1 MNTKKIGQERI
12 SELVDGELASGHLP
26 VAFASLNSEDGQNT
40 WDIYHQI
47 GDVLRSDD
55 MAISLSPNF
64 AASFAARL
72 EAEPTILAPAVGQAG
87 QMEQHGTSI
96 ASNGMAGMARAYKRF
111 SIQSIAV
118 AATVAVFAFISAP
131 QLMVAIK
138 GEQQNSHASNA
149 MVATSSTAIIS
160 NAQQEGTVLRDPQ
173 IDQYLLAHQRF
184 SPSAYSIAQY
194 ARPATFA
201 TDK

>member
-12 SELVDGELASGHLP
+12 SELVDGELPSGHLP
-26 VAFASLNSEDGQNT
+26 VAFASLNSEDGRST

-72 EAEPTILAPAVGQAG
+72 EAEPTILTPVVGQAEQMG
-87 QMEQHGTSI
+87 QSSI
-96 ASNGMAGMARAYKRF
+96 ASNGIARVYKRF
-111 SIQSIAV
+111 SIQGFAV

-131 QLMVAIK
+131 QLMMAIK
-138 GEQQNSHASNA
+138 GEQQNSHVPNA
-149 MVATSSTAIIS
+149 MVATSSTSIIS

>member
-12 SELVDGELASGHLP
+12 SELVDGELASSYLP
-26 VAFASLNSEDGQNT
+26 VAFATLNSEEGQNT

-64 AASFAARL
+64 AASFSARL
-72 EAEPTILAPAVGQAG
+72 EAEPTILAPGIGQDQVGQQG
-87 QMEQHGTSI
+87 ISI
-96 ASNGMAGMARAYKRF
+96 ASRVSPRIYKRF
-111 SIQSIAV
+111 SMQGIAV

-138 GEQQNSHASNA
+138 GTPQNGQA
-149 MVATSSTAIIS
+149 STAIIAS
-160 NAQQEGTVLRDPQ
+160 NSSTSTISPTQEGTVLRDPQ

-184 SPSAYSIAQY
+184 APSAYSIAQY

-201 TDK
+201 TDSDK

>member
-12 SELVDGELASGHLP
+12 SELVDGELASSYLP
-26 VAFASLNSEDGQNT
+26 VTFATLNGKEGQDI
-40 WDIYHQI
+40 WDLYHQI

-55 MAISLSPNF
+55 MAISMSPNF
-64 AASFAARL
+64 ATSFLARL
-72 EAEPTILAPAVGQAG
+72 DAEPTIIAPGLIQGQTGG
-87 QMEQHGTSI
+87 QDNANASKRVQHWS
-96 ASNGMAGMARAYKRF
+96 RRF
-111 SIQSIAV
+111 SMQGLAV

-131 QLMVAIK
+131 QMMVALK
-138 GEQQNSHASNA
+138 GTSQNDH
-149 MVATSSTAIIS
+149 TSSAMIATNGNAQAIS
-160 NAQQEGTVLRDPQ
+160 NTQEGTVLRDPQ

-201 TDK
+201 TESNK

>member
-12 SELVDGELASGHLP
+12 SELVDGELASSYLA
-26 VAFASLNSEDGQNT
+26 VTFATLNSEDGQNT

-72 EAEPTILAPAVGQAG
+72 DAEPTILAPGVLQDQIGKQ
-87 QMEQHGTSI
+87 GTS
-96 ASNGMAGMARAYKRF
+96 SGSPRVYKRF
-111 SIQSIAV
+111 SMQGIAV

-138 GEQQNSHASNA
+138 GTPQNGQESTAMMASNS
-149 MVATSSTAIIS
+149 TSTIS
-160 NAQQEGTVLRDPQ
+160 NAQEGTVLRDPQ

-184 SPSAYSIAQY
+184 APSAYSIAQY

-201 TDK
+201 TDSDK

>member
-1 MNTKKIGQERI
+1 MNTKKMGQERI
-12 SELVDGELASGHLP
+12 SELVDGELASSYLP
-26 VAFASLNSEDGQNT
+26 VTFATLNNEEGQST

-47 GDVLRSDD
+47 GDVLRSND

-72 EAEPTILAPAVGQAG
+72 DAEPTILAPGVGQDQTQTAS
-87 QMEQHGTSI
+87 HKTSI
-96 ASNGMAGMARAYKRF
+96 ASNSASHLYKRF
-111 SIQSIAV
+111 SMQGMAV

-138 GEQQNSHASNA
+138 GTAQNGQASTS
-149 MVATSSTAIIS
+149 MTATNSMPTLA
-160 NAQQEGTVLRDPQ
+160 NAQQDGTVLRDPQ

-184 SPSAYSIAQY
+184 APSAYSIAQY

-201 TDK
+201 TDSNK

>member
-12 SELVDGELASGHLP
+12 SELVDGELPSGHLP
-26 VAFASLNSEDGQNT
+26 VAFASLNSEDGRST

-72 EAEPTILAPAVGQAG
+72 EAEPTILAPAVGQEEQMG
-87 QMEQHGTSI
+87 QYETSI
-96 ASNGMAGMARAYKRF
+96 ASNGIARAYKRF

-138 GEQQNSHASNA
+138 GEQQNGHASNA
-149 MVATSSTAIIS
+149 MVAASSTSTIA